1 MKRYMSPGRFI
12 ALGFFLIIMLG
23 TFLFL
28 LPISQKVPGSIS
40 FTDALFTSTSAVCV
54 TGLSTFDPGTVL
66 SPFGQTIL
74 ALLIQFGGLGFVCIS
89 VGFIMFS
96 GQKLFIRQRTL
107 VKEALNYGSL
117 DNITSLVKSVLFITL
132 ITESIG
138 ALLNFALFS
147 KTLPLS
153 KAIGVSLFHA
163 VSSFNNAG
171 FDIFGNGNNLISYSD
186 NTALLLIT
194 SFLII
199 FGGIGYLVI
208 KEIIFKH
215 KFKKFTLHT
224 KVVLTMT
231 ISLLI
236 LGTLLFKIT
245 ENYSWLDAFFMS
257 VSTRTAGFTT
267 VDLGNLSNA
276 GYIIYCL
283 FMFIGAS
290 PTSTGGGIKTTTFL
304 IVIISLC
311 SYFSAKKPCLFK
323 RTLAKDILYK
333 AFIIFTMGLTVIFI
347 SLFLLCLSQNDIAF
361 NDLLF
366 EVFSAFGTVGLSTGI
381 TSSLSSVGKY
391 IIIVTMFIG
400 RLGPLTIASLWMY
413 KKTSHISY
421 AEESVTLG

>member
-1 MKRYMSPGRFI
+1 MKKYMSPGRFI
-12 ALGFFLIIMLG
+12 ALGFFLIILLG
-23 TFLFL
+23 TLFFL

-54 TGLSTFDPGTVL
+54 TGLSMFDPGTVL
-66 SPFGQTIL
+66 SPFGQTVL

-117 DNITSLVKSVLFITL
+117 NNITSLVKSVLSIT
-132 ITESIG
+132 IIAEGVG
-138 ALLNFALFS
+138 ALLNFTVFS
-147 KTLPLS
+147 KIYPLP

-163 VSSFNNAG
+163 ISSFNNAG
-171 FDIFGNGNNLISYSD
+171 FDIFGNGDNLVSYSG
-186 NTALLLIT
+186 NIPLSLIT
-194 SFLII
+194 SFLVI

-208 KEIIFKH
+208 KEVILKH
-215 KFKKFTLHT
+215 KFKKYTLHT

-231 ISLLI
+231 VSLLL

-245 ENYSWLDAFFMS
+245 ENYSWLNSFFMS

-267 VDLGNLSNA
+267 VDLSNISNA
-276 GYIIYCL
+276 GYIVYCL

-304 IVIISLC
+304 VVLVSLY
-311 SYFSAKKPCLFK
+311 SYFSTNKPSLFR

-333 AFIIFTMGLTVIFI
+333 AFIILTTGITFIFL
-347 SLFLLCLSQNDIAF
+347 SLFLLCIFQPNIAF
-361 NDLLF
+361 KDLLF

-381 TSSLSSVGKY
+381 TSSLSLVGKY
-391 IIIVTMFIG
+391 IIIATMFIG

>member
-1 MKRYMSPGRFI
+1 MKRYMSPARFI
-12 ALGFFLIIMLG
+12 ALGFFLIIILG
-23 TFLFL
+23 TLLFL

-54 TGLSTFDPGTVL
+54 TGLSMFDPGTVL
-66 SPFGQTIL
+66 SPFGQTVL

-117 DNITSLVKSVLFITL
+117 DNITSLVKSVIFITL
-132 ITESIG
+132 IIESIG
-138 ALLNFALFS
+138 ALLNFMFFS
-147 KTLPLS
+147 KVYSLP
-153 KAIGVSLFHA
+153 KAIGISIFHS

-171 FDIFGNGNNLISYSD
+171 FDILGNGNSLFSYNGNIYLS
-186 NTALLLIT
+186 LIT
-194 SFLII
+194 SFLVI

-208 KEIIFKH
+208 KEFIFKH

-231 ISLLI
+231 VSLLL
-236 LGTLLFKIT
+236 LGTILFKIT
-245 ENYSWLDAFFMS
+245 ENYSWLDSFFMS

-267 VDLGNLSNA
+267 VDLSNISNA
-276 GYIIYCL
+276 GYIVYCL

-304 IVIISLC
+304 IVILSLC
-311 SYFSAKKPCLFK
+311 SYFSANKPSLFK
-323 RTLAKDILYK
+323 RTLAKDVLYK
-333 AFIIFTMGLTVIFI
+333 AFIIFTMGLTVIFL
-347 SLFLLCLSQNDIAF
+347 SLFLLCLSQPDIAF
-361 NDLLF
+361 KDLMF
-366 EVFSAFGTVGLSTGI
+366 ETFSAFGTVGLSTGI
-381 TSSLSSVGKY
+381 TPSLSSVGKY

-421 AEESVTLG
+421 SEESVTLG

>member
-12 ALGFFLIIMLG
+12 SLGFFLIIMLG

-276 GYIIYCL
+276 GYILYCL

>member
-276 GYIIYCL
+276 GYILYCL

-311 SYFSAKKPCLFK
+311 SYFSANKPCLFK

>member
-311 SYFSAKKPCLFK
+311 SYFSANKPCLFK

>member
-23 TFLFL
+23 AFLFL

-276 GYIIYCL
+276 GYILYCL

-311 SYFSAKKPCLFK
+311 SYFSANKPCLFK